1 LCTRPLTRDS
11 TPCLCPEKLGGVLPL
26 DRAEMVVGYDPSLRE
41 TVVASGWGE
50 RSDWYRNLEAHP
62 ALEDPKRTRALCP
75 RAAVVVA

>member
-1 LCTRPLTRDS
+1 
-11 TPCLCPEKLGGVLPL
+11 
-26 DRAEMVVGYDPSLRE
+26 MVVGYDPSLRE